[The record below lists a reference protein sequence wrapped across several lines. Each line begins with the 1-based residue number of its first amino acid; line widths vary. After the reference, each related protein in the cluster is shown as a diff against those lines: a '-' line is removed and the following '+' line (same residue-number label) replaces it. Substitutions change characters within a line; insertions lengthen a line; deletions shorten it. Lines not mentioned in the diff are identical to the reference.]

1 MKEKLESYWWYITI
15 LATEGEEE
23 ILYAL
28 PSESGGIGSELQELP
43 NGIRM
48 RIYYR
53 ANHELGYWMD
63 RLLSVIAPHS
73 EIRVEDSGKLENQAW
88 HVQSQDAFPP
98 LIVGKALVVLA
109 PWHKGTEPP
118 ERMPLY
124 INPGS
129 AFGTGYHESTQ
140 IALSLLEKNALQG
153 KKVLDVG
160 TGSGILS
167 IAAHKLGAAR
177 IEARDID
184 PIAVEEV
191 YQNFML
197 NDIGTDAFSVSVGD
211 MFNGLTER
219 VDFILANILF
229 DILVPVLPEIK
240 MHLEMGGKAIF
251 AGLLFS
257 ERTDF
262 IKELEKS
269 GLQVVDE
276 IKLED
281 WWGVSTQVT
290 PQ

>member
-1 MKEKLESYWWYITI
+1 MREKLESYWWYITI
-15 LATEGEEE
+15 LAMEGEEE
-23 ILYAL
+23 FLYSL
-28 PSESGGIGSELQELP
+28 PTESGGIGSELQELP
-43 NGIRM
+43 NSVRV

-63 RLLSVIAPHS
+63 RLLSVIAPYK
-73 EIRVEDSGKLENQAW
+73 EIRIEDSGKIENQAW

-98 LIVGKALVVLA
+98 LVVGKGLVVLA

-118 ERMPLY
+118 ARMPLY

-140 IALSLLEKNALQG
+140 IALSLLEKNSLQG
-153 KKVLDVG
+153 KKVLDIG

-167 IAAHKLGAAR
+167 IAAYKLGAGTVH
-177 IEARDID
+177 ARDID

-191 YQNFML
+191 YQNFAL
-197 NDIGTDAFSVSVGD
+197 NDIANDDFSVNVGD
-211 MFNGLTER
+211 MFKGLNER

-229 DILVPVLPEIK
+229 DVLVPVLPEVK
-240 MHLEMGGKAIF
+240 EHLEHGGRAIF
-251 AGLLFS
+251 SGLLFS
-257 ERTDF
+257 ERAPF
-262 IKELEKS
+262 VKELEKA
-269 GLQVVDE
+269 GLQIVDE

-281 WWGVSTQVT
+281 WWGVSTQVA